1 MTPEEKIA
9 IITETLEME
18 NAHITPDTELL
29 SLDEWDSMGVI
40 SIIAML
46 DRKFNKVL
54 NAEEISSMKLLRD
67 IIDLMN

>member
-1 MTPEEKIA
+1 MTQEEKIA
-9 IITETLEME
+9 LIMNTLEIT
-18 NAHITPDTELL
+18 ASGITPDTELS

-40 SIIAML
+40 SIIAMM

-54 NAEEISSMKLLRD
+54 NAEEISSMKLVRD